1 MRHLILQDFCKCQY
15 YFCGIKWLA
24 QSTDVTTTI
33 SGDLQGRANAFGLD
47 TEIVSDDDWSEMLVK
62 FEQIISKV
70 RKGKPFVLF
79 VKTRR
84 LLAHSKGDDDR
95 PADYI
100 KELFLNDPLNKWLN
114 DDESSFK
121 AQARVKKEISELV
134 KKVKSLNK
142 ISF

>member
-1 MRHLILQDFCKCQY
+1 MGLLVKVAVYEAFNFAGLLQVPVLF
-15 YFCGIKWLA
+15 FVELNGWA

-84 LLAHSKGDDDR
+84 LLAHSKGDDR

-114 DDESSFK
+114 DMILSKHKLE
-121 AQARVKKEISELV
+121 
-134 KKVKSLNK
+134 
-142 ISF
+142 